1 MRVERFKWAVLIA
14 LCAGQFVM
22 VLDSTVMNVS
32 IERVIEDLHTKVSTM
47 QLAIAT
53 YTLTTAALMLVG
65 GKVGD
70 IIGRR
75 LAFRIGL
82 VTFGAG
88 ALVTALSQS
97 IGILILGWSILEAIG
112 AALMIPA
119 ILALLVSN
127 YEGADRVIALGAI
140 GGIAGAAAA
149 AGPMIGGWVA
159 TVGSWRDVF
168 AGEAVIMLCLLGT
181 SRIIGDAPLG
191 RPRPRLDV
199 VGALLSASGL
209 ALAVLGVVQSATWGW
224 ITPKEAPSI
233 GGTPVEPFGLSVVPF
248 LIVAGL
254 ILIAAFAIWE
264 RRLGGAG
271 GDTLVDL
278 AMLRVARLRA
288 GLGTIGVMFFC
299 LGGIFFLMPLYLQI
313 VLGKDPLETGVRLL
327 PMSLA
332 VLVVAMG
339 ASRLS
344 TRVAPR
350 LLVRLGFLFI
360 AAGAGLLIL
369 TIDPDFDALPFA
381 GSVLVIGIGL
391 GLIGSQVTN
400 VIMSTAGPGKTS
412 ETGALQ
418 GTAQNLGTAL
428 GTAVI
433 GSILL
438 SFLTAT
444 FDHRVEGDK
453 TLPYGPRHEVREKTS
468 EGLAF
473 IPAEAAAGAL
483 RQKGVPAPIVS
494 QLEANYAQSQVDALK
509 IAVGG
514 VALLAL
520 VGFAGVTRRLPAGPM
535 RAPPAE
541 VASA

>member
-1 MRVERFKWAVLIA
+1 MARFKWAVLIA
-14 LCAGQFVM
+14 LCSGQFVM

-32 IERVIEDLHTKVSTM
+32 IQRVIEDLDTKVSAM

-75 LAFRIGL
+75 LAFQIGL

-88 ALVTALSQS
+88 ALVTALSQN
-97 IGILILGWSILEAIG
+97 IGILILGWSILEAVG

-119 ILALLVSN
+119 ILALIAAN
-127 YEGADRVIALGAI
+127 YRGADRVIAFGAI

-149 AGPMIGGWVA
+149 AGPMIGGFVA

-168 AGEAVIMLCLLGT
+168 AAEAVIMVCLLGT
-181 SRIIGDAPLG
+181 SRIIADAPLG
-191 RPRPRLDV
+191 RARPRLDV
-199 VGALLSASGL
+199 IGAVLSTAGL
-209 ALAVLGVVQSATWGW
+209 ALAVLGVVQASTWGW
-224 ITPKEAPSI
+224 ITPKEVPSV
-233 GGTPVEPFGLSVVPF
+233 GGTPIEPFGLSVVPF

-254 ILIAAFAIWE
+254 TLIGAFAAWE
-264 RRLGGAG
+264 RRESRAG
-271 GDTLVDL
+271 RDTLVEL
-278 AMLRVARLRA
+278 AMLRLPQLRA
-288 GLGTIGVMFFC
+288 GLGTITVMFFC
-299 LGGIFFLMPLYLQI
+299 LGGIFFL
-313 VLGKDPLETGVRLL
+313 
-327 PMSLA
+327 
-332 VLVVAMG
+332 LV
-339 ASRLS
+339 
-344 TRVAPR
+344 
-350 LLVRLGFLFI
+350 
-360 AAGAGLLIL
+360 L

-381 GSVLVIGIGL
+381 GSVLVVGVGL
-391 GLIGSQVTN
+391 GLIGSQVSN
-400 VIMSTAGPGKTS
+400 VNLSTAGPDKTS

-418 GTAQNLGTAL
+418 GTGQNLGAAL

-453 TLPYGPRHEVREKTS
+453 ALPYGPRHEIREKTS

-473 IPAEAAAGAL
+473 IPAEAAGAEL
-483 RQKGVPAPIVS
+483 KQKGVPAPVVS

-509 IAVGG
+509 IAVGAVAL
-514 VALLAL
+514 VALLGL
-520 VGFAGVTRRLPAGPM
+520 AGVTRRLPATPLRGP
-535 RAPPAE
+535 P
-541 VASA
+541 SAAA